1 MKIPLIKKNKMND
14 KKTTLIVEQLAASL
28 LQDKKRLT
36 VAESCTGGWIAKVLT
51 DLAGSSAWFERG
63 FVTYSNEAKQEMLGV
78 MASTLETQ
86 GAVSEKVVTEMALG
100 ALKNSH
106 ADISLSVS
114 GIAGPDGGSDDKP
127 VGLVWFAWC
136 CKFSADEDAVL
147 MSEQKIFSGNRDA
160 VREQA
165 VEHALIGLSKVL

>member
-1 MKIPLIKKNKMND
+1 MND
-14 KKTTLIVEQLAASL
+14 KKTTLIVEQLAARL

-78 MASTLETQ
+78 MGSTLEAQ
-86 GAVSEKVVTEMALG
+86 GAVSEKVVAEMALG

-106 ADISLSVS
+106 ANISLSVS
-114 GIAGPDGGSDDKP
+114 GIAGPDGGSEDKP

-136 CKFSADEDAVL
+136 YKTSADEDAVL
-147 MSEQKIFSGNRDA
+147 VSEKKIFSGHRNA

-165 VEHALIGLSKVL
+165 VEYALIGLNKIL